1 MLGIDG
7 FSLLLRL
14 HFHPPGIVKGVPT
27 DCDSAAGGQRAQLP
41 GETRSFLAQGT
52 PRRTKQL

>member
-1 MLGIDG
+1 MLDMDD

-14 HFHPPGIVKGVPT
+14 QFHPPQIVKGVPT
-27 DCDSAAGGQRAQLP
+27 GCDRAVVGQRTQLP

-52 PRRTKQL
+52 PGRPKQL